1 MAATVGFIYVR
12 DAQAALSAIVW
23 GLRDAIAK
31 DYPPYEKDVME
42 MWKQHLLAATAM
54 LSDMQA
60 MMGDEWRQ
68 EIEDASNI
76 KY

>member
-1 MAATVGFIYVR
+1 MATIGFIHVR

-31 DYPPYEKDVME
+31 GDTPYETDVME
-42 MWKQHLLAATAM
+42 VWKQHLITATAM

-60 MMGDEWRQ
+60 MMEDEWRQ
-68 EIEDASNI
+68 EIEDAKNI
-76 KY
+76 RC